1 MSIDQREKLLHF
13 VRLANQQDTELREQY
28 NIGDKF
34 RFIRDRLQA
43 LLKHVEESLASEEAD
58 AEPRDESLAVDEV
71 FVYVHLYN
79 AQGLVLQTWQKMVS
93 VGVLYDHSINRP
105 IYTDKSHVDA
115 FIRSKSNKAQH
126 GYLSIAVKKIT
137 IQATEDLKDA
147 FGNPIVKVKEG
158 SLLFDKVI
166 AFTHNGVDYVVKANG
181 ELIKK

>member
-1 MSIDQREKLLHF
+1 MSIDQREKLLHV

-58 AEPRDESLAVDEV
+58 DQPRDESLAVDEV
-71 FVYVHLYN
+71 LVYVHLYN

-105 IYTDKSHVDA
+105 IYTDKSHIDA

-126 GYLSIAVKKIT
+126 GYLSIAVKKAT

-147 FGNPIVKVKEG
+147 FGHPIIKVKEG
-158 SLLFDKVI
+158 SLLFDKVA
-166 AFTHNGVDYVVKANG
+166 AFTHNGIDYVVKANG